1 MPMKS
6 HTEEQILHALRQAE
20 GGEKAAEICRKFGLN
35 ARIKKAGG
43 KIYLTPALTT
53 HYHPVKSFSGL
64 LKYAFKT
71 SRWHIF
77 TLRENK
83 AALNSRHLAPAVFLI
98 LLLLLFPASFMSV
111 YARAFLAA
119 IMCVYVLTGFY
130 FSLRT
135 SARDNLVLALVQ
147 PFATFCYHI
156 AYGGGTLFGLTYL
169 FRPPSTN
176 PIRPGLP
183 VQPRKSNADPPPY
196 QKELKGASPEPHIP
210 FHRAAVGD
218 KESAGRV

>member
-1 MPMKS
+1 MPRKG

-135 SARDNLVLALVQ
+135 SARDNLVVALVQ
-147 PFATFCYHI
+147 PFASFCFHV
-156 AYGGGTLFGLTYL
+156 AYGSGTLFGLTYL
-169 FRPPSTN
+169 FRHPSTKPK

-183 VQPRKSNADPPPY
+183 VQPRKSNADPSGVS
-196 QKELKGASPEPHIP
+196 KRRFSRAAIP